1 MERPSFSKAIS
12 HGQGAALFSL
22 GNASLTGSGILCV
35 VRRATQGKLRA
46 RVRQE
51 RGDRGRL
58 PRRADRNGRTSWAAK
73 LSTNVNGVVIKKKA
87 AGRFRRLVLTQE
99 QCLVRPAASAAEIRL
114 ITTHVLILISVLV
127 SIRPVISTVRV
138 VAIPRIRIERFVLRY
153 VPASL
158 V

>member
-1 MERPSFSKAIS
+1 MQLHMDLRCWLFFSRMGGANDAAQHSRYVNARDSCSSAGDRPLCSWIDMERPSFSKAIS

-73 LSTNVNGVVIKKKA
+73 LSTNVNGVGIKKKPPE
-87 AGRFRRLVLTQE
+87 GSGGWFDLR
-99 QCLVRPAASAAEIRL
+99 
-114 ITTHVLILISVLV
+114 H
-127 SIRPVISTVRV
+127 RV
-138 VAIPRIRIERFVLRY
+138 
-153 VPASL
+153 
-158 V
+158 

>member
-87 AGRFRRLVLTQE
+87 AGRFRRLTQE

-114 ITTHVLILISVLV
+114 VACLITTHVLILISVL
-127 SIRPVISTVRV
+127 
-138 VAIPRIRIERFVLRY
+138 
-153 VPASL
+153 
-158 V
+158 

>member
-1 MERPSFSKAIS
+1 MQRNTLVTLMLVIAAALLAIGPLCSWIDMERPSFSKAIS

-58 PRRADRNGRTSWAAK
+58 PLGGLIGMGAPVGQRR
-73 LSTNVNGVVIKKKA
+73 
-87 AGRFRRLVLTQE
+87 
-99 QCLVRPAASAAEIRL
+99 SAQ
-114 ITTHVLILISVLV
+114 
-127 SIRPVISTVRV
+127 
-138 VAIPRIRIERFVLRY
+138 
-153 VPASL
+153 
-158 V
+158 